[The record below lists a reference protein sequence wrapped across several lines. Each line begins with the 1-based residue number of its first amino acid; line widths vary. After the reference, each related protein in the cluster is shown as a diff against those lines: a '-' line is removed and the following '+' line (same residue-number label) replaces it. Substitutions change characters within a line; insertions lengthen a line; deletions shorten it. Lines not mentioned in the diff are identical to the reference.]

1 MNKQEKGRPPKYTDE
16 ELTKTLLDYA
26 SKTPG
31 KINYSALAKATGI
44 KRHVW
49 SRRKRTDIERLNTP
63 LLSEQNDAPSLPLP
77 NIEFIIERYGN
88 DTKALTGALKHV
100 NEVIQSL
107 YDDLLQSRKK
117 NERFK
122 ESIEQQ
128 QKKIKELTITLR
140 EYENIVAG
148 SVYKDNREENHLQSN
163 LLTINSN
170 NKENAVSLDFKKMF
184 PNIFL
189 K

>member
-1 MNKQEKGRPPKYTDE
+1 MLMRSSNHFTMIYYNHE
-16 ELTKTLLDYA
+16 
-26 SKTPG
+26 
-31 KINYSALAKATGI
+31 
-44 KRHVW
+44 
-49 SRRKRTDIERLNTP
+49 
-63 LLSEQNDAPSLPLP
+63 
-77 NIEFIIERYGN
+77 
-88 DTKALTGALKHV
+88 
-100 NEVIQSL
+100 
-107 YDDLLQSRKK
+107 K

-148 SVYKDNREENHLQSN
+148 SVYKDNREENQLQGN

-184 PNIFL
+184 PNIF
-189 K
+189 

>member
-1 MNKQEKGRPPKYTDE
+1 MNKKEKGRPQKYTDE
-16 ELTKTLLDYA
+16 ELTKILLDFA
-26 SKTPG
+26 SKTTG
-31 KINYSALAKATGI
+31 KINYSALENATGI

-49 SRRKRTDIERLNTP
+49 SRRKCKDIKRLNTP
-63 LLSEQNDAPSLPLP
+63 LLSSENDAPPLPLP

-88 DTKALTGALKHV
+88 DTNALSGALKHV

-117 NERFK
+117 NIQYK
-122 ESIEQQ
+122 ENIEQQ
-128 QKKIKELTITLR
+128 QNKIKELTFTLR

-148 SVYKDNREENHLQSN
+148 SVYKDNREENQLRGN
-163 LLTINSN
+163 ILTINSN

-184 PNIFL
+184 PNIF
-189 K
+189 KR